1 MCVQLYMHVQVYTC
15 VQVSMYMCTQ
25 VCGDQRTA
33 LDVVPQVQSTFF
45 FFETGFFI
53 GL

>member
-1 MCVQLYMHVQVYTC
+1 MHVCAVVHARAG
-15 VQVSMYMCTQ
+15 VQVSMCVCAQ
-25 VCGDQRTA
+25 VCGDQRKA

-45 FFETGFFI
+45 FETGFLT